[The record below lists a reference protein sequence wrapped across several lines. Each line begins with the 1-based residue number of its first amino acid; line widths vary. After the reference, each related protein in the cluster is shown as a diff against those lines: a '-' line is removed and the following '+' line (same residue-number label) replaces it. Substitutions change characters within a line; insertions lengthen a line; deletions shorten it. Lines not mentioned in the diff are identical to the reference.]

1 MSTSTNQSPS
11 PGGNRTPVFQGF
23 IPRLKH
29 LLQQRRGI
37 PGIHYYQVCTHNLRL
52 AQDRGLRE
60 VDNTLVYTITG
71 PKGSVDVKLYC
82 FGKPIPGQSHL
93 SGRRRLFVDPDI
105 EKLTGLPIQPIEE
118 TASVATEKPPA
129 PGRGAGGAPA
139 HEVAKA
145 GGVSA

>member
-1 MSTSTNQSPS
+1 MSTSTNQPPS

-93 SGRRRLFVDPDI
+93 SGRRRLFCDPDI
-105 EKLTGLPIQPIEE
+105 EARTGLSIQPLAKEPMND
-118 TASVATEKPPA
+118 AAAEKSRPQ
-129 PGRGAGGAPA
+129 GRGAGPQASEAGAA
-139 HEVAKA
+139 
-145 GGVSA
+145 S